1 MADDVQEIAVTI
13 NGTLYRRG
21 VPADLSLLDWL
32 QEDLGLTGTKFCC
45 GIGVCRACTV
55 AVQPGADPPSA
66 ESPLVPIV
74 ACSTPAVELDGHK
87 ITTVEG
93 LGKPEKLSALQQVF
107 LSFFAFQCGYCT
119 PGFLMAAHIL
129 LDRLRRAPV
138 SRDQIDA
145 AIAAACGEHIC
156 RCTGYVR
163 YHAAIRA
170 VVLAE
175 LGLAP

>member
-1 MADDVQEIAVTI
+1 MAEEIREIAVTI
-13 NGTLYRRG
+13 NGTLHRG
-21 VPADLSLLDWL
+21 SVPTDLSLLDWL

-55 AVQPGADPPSA
+55 AVERTPTSPPI
-66 ESPLVPIV
+66 PVI
-74 ACSTPAVELDGHK
+74 ACSTPAAAVDGHVV
-87 ITTVEG
+87 TTVEG
-93 LGKPEKLSALQQVF
+93 LASATGLSALQEAF
-107 LSFFAFQCGYCT
+107 LTAFAFQCGYCT

-129 LDRLRRAPV
+129 IARLRTAPV
-138 SRDQIDA
+138 GRDQIDA
-145 AIAAACGEHIC
+145 AIDEACGAHIC

-163 YHAAIRA
+163 YQAAIRK

>member
-55 AVQPGADPPSA
+55 AVQPAPTRRAPRAHWSPS
-66 ESPLVPIV
+66 SPARPQPLSWTATRSRP
-74 ACSTPAVELDGHK
+74 SK
-87 ITTVEG
+87 G
-93 LGKPEKLSALQQVF
+93 LGKPEKLGALQQAF

>member
-1 MADDVQEIAVTI
+1 MAADDREIAVTI
-13 NGTLYRRG
+13 NGTLHRG
-21 VPADLSLLDWL
+21 NVPADLSLLDWL

-45 GIGVCRACTV
+45 GIGLCRACTV
-55 AVQPGADPPSA
+55 AVQPSG
-66 ESPLVPIV
+66 ESPLIPIV
-74 ACSTPAVELDGHK
+74 ACSTPAVELNGQSV
-87 ITTVEG
+87 TTVEG
-93 LGKPEKLSALQQVF
+93 LGSSGRLSALQQAF
-107 LSFFAFQCGYCT
+107 LTYFAFQCGYCT

-129 LDRLRRAPV
+129 LDRLWREPLG
-138 SRDQIDA
+138 RDRIDA
-145 AIAAACGEHIC
+145 AIAEACGAHIC

>member
-1 MADDVQEIAVTI
+1 MAEEVQKIAVTI
-13 NGTLYRRG
+13 NGTLHRG
-21 VPADLSLLDWL
+21 EVPADLSLLDWL

-55 AVQPGADPPSA
+55 ADQPGA

-74 ACSTPAVELDGHK
+74 ACSTPAVELDGHRL
-87 ITTVEG
+87 TTVEG
-93 LGKPEKLSALQQVF
+93 LGSPAQLSRLQQAF
-107 LSFFAFQCGYCT
+107 LTHFAFQCGYCT

-129 LDRLRRAPV
+129 IERLRKAPV
-138 SRDQIDA
+138 AREQIDA
-145 AIAAACGEHIC
+145 AIAEACGAHIC

-163 YHAAIRA
+163 YHAAIKA
-170 VVLAE
+170 VVRAE